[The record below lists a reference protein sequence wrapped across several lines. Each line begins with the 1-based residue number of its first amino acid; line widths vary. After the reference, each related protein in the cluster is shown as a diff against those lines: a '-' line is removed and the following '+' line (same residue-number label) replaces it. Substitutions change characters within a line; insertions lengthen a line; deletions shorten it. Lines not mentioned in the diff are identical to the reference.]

1 MSLHVTLL
9 RFTPSGFFTF
19 HPSVLMRP
27 LLLLLTL
34 ASPLSAQAP
43 PFDVV
48 ISGGRVIDPAS
59 NLDAV
64 RNVGIRDGKVV
75 IVTDAPL
82 TGRIRIDAGGLV
94 VAPG

>member
-1 MSLHVTLL
+1 
-9 RFTPSGFFTF
+9 
-19 HPSVLMRP
+19 MRP
-27 LLLLLTL
+27 LALLLFL
-34 ASPLSAQAP
+34 ASPLSAQAS
-43 PFDVV
+43 FDVV

-82 TGRIRIDAGGLV
+82 TGRTRIDARGLV
-94 VAPG
+94 VAPGFIDLHAHAQTDEGYWIFAMDG